1 MPGWYRNGPVEQL
14 SDGNYIIA
22 GYTNSNDGDVTGNH
36 GYYDAWI
43 VKVDTSGNIIW
54 QKCFGGTGLDEA
66 LSVQQTTDAGFI
78 VCGLSAST
86 DGNLTGNQGG
96 YDYWVIKLDGNG
108 NLLWQKNF
116 GGSGDDYGHKAV
128 QTSDGGYIVTGM
140 SGSNDGDVSGNHGNN
155 DLWTV
160 KLDSGG
166 NIEWKKCLGGS
177 EEEGATAIEQTTDGG
192 FIIAGY
198 SASNNGDVTG
208 NHGGLDFW
216 LVKLNSSGNITW
228 QKSLGGSGLEI
239 ARSIQQTA
247 DGGYLCSGSS
257 GSNNGDV
264 SGNHGAEDGWIV
276 KLNSS
281 GTVEWQKCIGGN
293 SDDDAR
299 SVNPTPDGG
308 YFSGGYTFSAGGDV
322 TGNHGQSDVWAVKL
336 TGTLNSPFFDPD
348 SAASVSAI
356 TFTITAL
363 PGSTI
368 YYTTDGSTPDCNS
381 SQFGLSP
388 LLLTTPS
395 STGIYEYKAI
405 ACLTDW
411 IPSAVTSG
419 YFHVTPTSTA
429 DPTDIGS
436 GIIIYPNPTTGL
448 IQLTPGNTQIET
460 IILINSQGQM
470 MDCTLQAGKDRIIN
484 LSSHP
489 KGIYLIKITGKDNF
503 SGNFTEQSFNLVIQ

>member
-1 MPGWYRNGPVEQL
+1 MNSLKNVSGLIIISFILTGFSIKAQSIIWQKCLGGSNRDYAYSSQPAAEGGYILCGFSNSNNGNISGNHGGDDLWLQKLDEAGNLTWQKCLGGIGMDYGWAVEQL

-66 LSVQQTTDAGFI
+66 LSVQQTTDEGFI

-192 FIIAGY
+192 FIIAGS
-198 SASNNGDVTG
+198 SA
-208 NHGGLDFW
+208 
-216 LVKLNSSGNITW
+216 
-228 QKSLGGSGLEI
+228 
-239 ARSIQQTA
+239 
-247 DGGYLCSGSS
+247 
-257 GSNNGDV
+257 
-264 SGNHGAEDGWIV
+264 
-276 KLNSS
+276 
-281 GTVEWQKCIGGN
+281 
-293 SDDDAR
+293 
-299 SVNPTPDGG
+299 
-308 YFSGGYTFSAGGDV
+308 
-322 TGNHGQSDVWAVKL
+322 
-336 TGTLNSPFFDPD
+336 
-348 SAASVSAI
+348 
-356 TFTITAL
+356 
-363 PGSTI
+363 
-368 YYTTDGSTPDCNS
+368 
-381 SQFGLSP
+381 
-388 LLLTTPS
+388 
-395 STGIYEYKAI
+395 
-405 ACLTDW
+405 
-411 IPSAVTSG
+411 
-419 YFHVTPTSTA
+419 
-429 DPTDIGS
+429 
-436 GIIIYPNPTTGL
+436 
-448 IQLTPGNTQIET
+448 
-460 IILINSQGQM
+460 
-470 MDCTLQAGKDRIIN
+470 
-484 LSSHP
+484 
-489 KGIYLIKITGKDNF
+489 
-503 SGNFTEQSFNLVIQ
+503 